1 MSTHQIVFL
10 KNWKIADIWNLFAKE
25 TWSTKFIELESMN
38 SNYKE
43 VLGFDDKW
51 LGIIGAPVI
60 ALLMAAMM
68 FADILTTDLWLFC
81 RGCLMVSFI
90 YVVIYWVVFRQVFIF
105 FRKKYPKT
113 GQTVKRIFIQSVVLI
128 VLYFVGQR
136 LLDPIIHELF
146 LPYILNDTRHN
157 IGMAIASLLVTF
169 LVVGIYETI
178 GFYTRLQKSSIE
190 KQELKRMNM
199 QSQLEGLKNQ
209 VNPHFLFNSLN
220 TLTYLIPE
228 NSEKSVHFVQQ
239 LSKVYRYILEI
250 RDKKLIL
257 LEEELKFLNAY
268 TFLLK
273 ERFGENLHIKMNIP
287 DEHLHDKI
295 IPLSL
300 QILFENAIKHNIISS
315 EKPLFM
321 EVFIENGD
329 KLVVKNNLQKKNQ
342 VMNSTKLG
350 LQNIK
355 NRYRFF
361 SEKEVEVIVT
371 QESFIVI
378 LPMIDAPVI
387 TMNN

>member
-1 MSTHQIVFL
+1 
-10 KNWKIADIWNLFAKE
+10 
-25 TWSTKFIELESMN
+25 MN

-43 VLGFDDKW
+43 ILGFDDKW
-51 LGIIGAPVI
+51 LGIIGAPLI
-60 ALLMAAMM
+60 ALLMSAMM
-68 FADILTTDLWLFC
+68 FADILVNDWILFC
-81 RGCLMVSFI
+81 RGCLIVSFI
-90 YVVIYWVVFRQVFIF
+90 NVVIYWVIFRQVFLF

-113 GQTVKRIFIQSVVLI
+113 KQTIRRIFLQSIVLI
-128 VLYFVGQR
+128 MLYFIGQAV
-136 LLDPIIHELF
+136 LDPLMHKLF
-146 LPYILNDTRHN
+146 TPYINEDARHE
-157 IGMAIASLLVTF
+157 IGMAIAALLVTF

-178 GFYTRLQKSSIE
+178 GFYTRLQKSTLE

-228 NSEKSVHFVQQ
+228 NSEKSVHFVQK

-250 RDKKLIL
+250 KDKKLIL
-257 LEEELKFLNAY
+257 LEEELNFLNAY

-273 ERFGENLHIKMNIP
+273 ERFGENLHVNIDIP
-287 DEHLHDKI
+287 DKHLNDKI
-295 IPLSL
+295 LPLSL

-321 EVFIENGD
+321 EVFIQNGD

-378 LPMIDAPVI
+378 LPMLPTPVLVI
-387 TMNN
+387 SH

>member
-1 MSTHQIVFL
+1 MKFRIFEAHSKKNMSNSIF
-10 KNWKIADIWNLFAKE
+10 
-25 TWSTKFIELESMN
+25 ELESMK

-43 VLGFDDKW
+43 ILGFDDKW

-60 ALLMAAMM
+60 AFLLAAMM
-68 FADILTTDLWLFC
+68 FADILVDDWFLFC
-81 RGCLMVSFI
+81 RGCLIVSFI

-113 GQTVKRIFIQSVVLI
+113 GQTIKRITLQSIVLI
-128 VLYFVGQR
+128 ALYFIGQR
-136 LLDPIIHELF
+136 LLDPIMHDLF
-146 LPYILNDTRHN
+146 TPYIIQDARHD
-157 IGMAIASLLVTF
+157 IGMAIASMLVTF

-178 GFYTRLQKSSIE
+178 GFYTRLQKSSVE
-190 KQELKRMNM
+190 KQKLKRMNM

-257 LEEELKFLNAY
+257 LEEELNFLNAY

-273 ERFGENLHIKMNIP
+273 ERFGKNLHIKIDIP
-287 DEHLHDKI
+287 EVHLNDKI

-321 EVFIENGD
+321 EVFIENGN
-329 KLVVKNNLQKKNQ
+329 KLIVKNNLQKKNQ

-378 LPMIDAPVI
+378 LPMIDVPVFAG
-387 TMNN
+387 ND

>member
-1 MSTHQIVFL
+1 V
-10 KNWKIADIWNLFAKE
+10 
-25 TWSTKFIELESMN
+25 
-38 SNYKE
+38 
-43 VLGFDDKW
+43 
-51 LGIIGAPVI
+51 
-60 ALLMAAMM
+60 
-68 FADILTTDLWLFC
+68 
-81 RGCLMVSFI
+81 
-90 YVVIYWVVFRQVFIF
+90 
-105 FRKKYPKT
+105 
-113 GQTVKRIFIQSVVLI
+113 
-128 VLYFVGQR
+128 
-136 LLDPIIHELF
+136 
-146 LPYILNDTRHN
+146 
-157 IGMAIASLLVTF
+157 
-169 LVVGIYETI
+169 
-178 GFYTRLQKSSIE
+178 E
-190 KQELKRMNM
+190 KQKLKRMNM

-257 LEEELKFLNAY
+257 LEEELNFLNAY

-273 ERFGENLHIKMNIP
+273 ERFGKNLHIKIDIP
-287 DEHLHDKI
+287 EVHLNDKI

-321 EVFIENGD
+321 EVFIENGN
-329 KLVVKNNLQKKNQ
+329 KLIVKNNLQKKNQ

-378 LPMIDAPVI
+378 LPMIDVPVFAG
-387 TMNN
+387 ND